1 MQVPRHVS
9 TRYLLAMMA
18 WGLRLVVRGR
28 TALRNEEDAVRPP
41 LRETF
46 PWGRARV
53 GRAPFRSVVLRG
65 RTPAPQHR
73 APDERQARG
82 LRRPPLEAA
91 RSRLLTF
98 DGARRARRPAEG
110 APRASG
116 SPHRAPDDERALA
129 RAAVGASR
137 GGCRPGAAASRRQ
150 PRATPAGSEGRRSRE
165 RTRLA
170 GSAAG
175 GHPPQDRSFWVED
188 GTVTY
193 VDADPAHPIR
203 MTSLRILAND
213 IRNVQSKPQVYPS
226 PIHAEATL
234 FGSGRGVLDGH
245 AAFLAEPYPGF
256 HALFRL
262 DAVPLDALSL
272 PVLTHTSFVL
282 KGGVLAASGELE
294 TSPAVRNVRLS
305 NF

>member
-1 MQVPRHVS
+1 MCIRDRKERAAPSRSALSSLHPRAAAASSCNASRAESGHARALPCRFFTDAGGCRCCATSLPV
-9 TRYLLAMMA
+9 YLLAMMT
-18 WGLRLVVRGR
+18 WGLRQVVCGR
-28 TALRNEEDAVRPP
+28 TALRNEKDAVRPP
-41 LRETF
+41 LREAF
-46 PWGRARV
+46 HWGRARV

-98 DGARRARRPAEG
+98 DGARWARRPAEG

-165 RTRLA
+165 RTGL
-170 GSAAG
+170 
-175 GHPPQDRSFWVED
+175 
-188 GTVTY
+188 
-193 VDADPAHPIR
+193 
-203 MTSLRILAND
+203 
-213 IRNVQSKPQVYPS
+213 
-226 PIHAEATL
+226 
-234 FGSGRGVLDGH
+234 
-245 AAFLAEPYPGF
+245 
-256 HALFRL
+256 
-262 DAVPLDALSL
+262 ALSL
-272 PVLTHTSFVL
+272 I
-282 KGGVLAASGELE
+282 
-294 TSPAVRNVRLS
+294 
-305 NF
+305 